1 MFPEERHVNEISYAE
16 GGSIDTASGI
26 AITGAGPDTQLIA
39 AQPGEI
45 VISKAAVDKFGADT
59 FLRMNLAAGST
70 NRPKFADNIQLAKQ
84 GGMIGKMTPPSTNTQ
99 NFNIASP
106 KLSFPTNN
114 SISQQPKRAPKVS
127 LSLPTYNNSMVS
139 QRSRNSQIN
148 YGSTSSRI
156 NLDNYRQNNV
166 KYGSTNLP
174 NNYNVK
180 YGSTNLPN
188 NYNLIKPNIN
198 SNFISNR
205 VNFIKPNLTKERV
218 ANNNGSSVQMLRSG
232 QQISSRSR
240 SSNYSAIYNIPS
252 EEQPVVFNVKT
263 HLATQPAPLKAPR
276 PRHQSTVNISE
287 LPAIDLRANK
297 TTSNSQAQSEVP
309 DFSAIPRLSDRYGDN
324 GTLEIYGIE
333 L

>member
-1 MFPEERHVNEISYAE
+1 
-16 GGSIDTASGI
+16 
-26 AITGAGPDTQLIA
+26 
-39 AQPGEI
+39 
-45 VISKAAVDKFGADT
+45 
-59 FLRMNLAAGST
+59 
-70 NRPKFADNIQLAKQ
+70 
-84 GGMIGKMTPPSTNTQ
+84 
-99 NFNIASP
+99 
-106 KLSFPTNN
+106 
-114 SISQQPKRAPKVS
+114 
-127 LSLPTYNNSMVS
+127 MVS
-139 QRSRNSQIN
+139 RRSKNSQIN

-156 NLDNYRQNNV
+156 NLDNYRQN
-166 KYGSTNLP
+166 
-174 NNYNVK
+174 NVK

-252 EEQPVVFNVKT
+252 EEQPVVFNVKA
-263 HLATQPAPLKAPR
+263 HLATQAAPLKAPR
-276 PRHQSTVNISE
+276 PRQQSSVNISE

-297 TTSNSQAQSEVP
+297 TSNNTQAQSEVP